1 MRRLS
6 ILQFYPFYV
15 RHKHCAIHMKY
26 YLVAFATLFAMF
38 WDEVV
43 ITLITMVLGKQVNKL
58 FMVGWMI
65 CSGILTSVLV
75 SYHVPMEYRVLTII
89 LITFAVVFSLQGY
102 LASDSSKDDNHEKT
116 VA

>member
-1 MRRLS
+1 
-6 ILQFYPFYV
+6 
-15 RHKHCAIHMKY
+15 MKY

-43 ITLITMVLGKQVNKL
+43 ISLITMVMGKKVNRL

-75 SYHVPMEYRVLTII
+75 SYHVAVEYRVLTVV

-102 LASDSSKDDNHEKT
+102 LVSKDEDVNKDND
-116 VA
+116 AQ